1 MSKEQQQ
8 QETTSGQQGGE
19 QEQQQGNTPPEGQQG
34 QGEQQGGQQQE
45 EKSSKPTQQ
54 QDKDTFSRD
63 YVENL
68 RNESAGHR
76 TKATEYAKRAHAALV
91 KADGR
96 LVDPDAL
103 PFDVAHL
110 ESETGVTD
118 AITALIEAK
127 PYLNA
132 NRVGGDIGQHDEGK
146 PAGGEVS
153 LLGIMQNG
161 V

>member
-8 QETTSGQQGGE
+8 QGTSAQQGDE
-19 QEQQQGNTPPEGQQG
+19 QQQQQGNTPPDGQQAP
-34 QGEQQGGQQQE
+34 GEQQGQRQEGEKQDKTSEQQG
-45 EKSSKPTQQ
+45 
-54 QDKDTFSRD
+54 KDTFSRD
-63 YVENL
+63 YVGNL

-103 PFDVAHL
+103 PFDMAHL
-110 ESETGVTD
+110 ETETGITD
-118 AITALIEAK
+118 AITALIDAK

-132 NRVGGDIGQHDEGK
+132 NRVGGDIGQHEG
-146 PAGGEVS
+146 GSSSSEVS
-153 LLGIMQNG
+153 LLGMMQNG

>member
-8 QETTSGQQGGE
+8 QGTSAQQGDE
-19 QEQQQGNTPPEGQQG
+19 QQQQQGNTPPEGQQG
-34 QGEQQGGQQQE
+34 QGGQQDGQQQGEKNAKTSEQQGE
-45 EKSSKPTQQ
+45 
-54 QDKDTFSRD
+54 DTFSRD

-103 PFDVAHL
+103 PFDMAHL
-110 ESETGVTD
+110 ETETGITD

-132 NRVGGDIGQHDEGK
+132 NRVGGDIGQHEGGTD
-146 PAGGEVS
+146 AGEVS
-153 LLGIMQNG
+153 LLGMMQNG